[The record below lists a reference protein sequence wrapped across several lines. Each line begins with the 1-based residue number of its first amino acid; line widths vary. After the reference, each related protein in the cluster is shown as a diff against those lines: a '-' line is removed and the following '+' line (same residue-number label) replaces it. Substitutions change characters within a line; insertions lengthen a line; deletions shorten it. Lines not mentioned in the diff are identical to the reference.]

1 MTLTIKLKPRKK
13 GTPGL
18 EFNYPLGKN
27 LTDLRTTLDDDTI
40 YAAAVAT
47 IRQQLADHIRRVLGK
62 KKGAP
67 TPEALQESLDAG
79 EWTPG
84 ARRRGKSAAD
94 KIAKLAASL
103 TDADRAKLLTAL
115 SGTGPSKDY
124 PLPGTP
130 AFSLADDRRKP
141 SSDDAKPFNPDDPE
155 AS

>member
-1 MTLTIKLKPRKK
+1 MTLTIKLKPKRK

-27 LTDLRTTLDDDTI
+27 LADLRATLDDDTI

-67 TPEALQESLDAG
+67 SPEDLQASLDAG
-79 EWTPG
+79 EWQPG

-103 TDADRAKLLTAL
+103 TDADRAKLVASL
-115 SGTGPSKDY
+115 SGPSVSLNAPIPIDSTNKAVRY
-124 PLPGTP
+124 PHTEP
-130 AFSLADDRRKP
+130 RE
-141 SSDDAKPFNPDDPE
+141 PDDVE
-155 AS
+155 KAS